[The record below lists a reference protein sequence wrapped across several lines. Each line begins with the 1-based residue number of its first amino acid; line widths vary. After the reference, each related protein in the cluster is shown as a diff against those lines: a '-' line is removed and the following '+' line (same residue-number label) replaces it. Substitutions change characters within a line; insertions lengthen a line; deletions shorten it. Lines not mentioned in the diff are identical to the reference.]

1 MSIVKFKHYP
11 ASNSF
16 NNLVHDFF
24 PQFPSLFRDELTNG
38 INHSVPVN
46 IIERENGYKLE
57 VVAPGFAKEDFKVNL
72 EKNLLTIAA
81 EKKVEEE
88 NKKEKNIRREHKYQS
103 FKRSFT
109 LNEKIDTEKIEAK
122 YENGVLT
129 LNLWNKEEVK
139 TSTKQI
145 TIQ

>member
-11 ASNSF
+11 STNSF

-24 PQFPSLFRDELTNG
+24 PQFPSLFRDESGNSLSYG
-38 INHSVPVN
+38 VAVN
-46 IIERENGYKLE
+46 ITQKEDGYKLE
-57 VVAPGFAKEDFKVNL
+57 VVAPGFSKEDFKVDL
-72 EKNLLTIAA
+72 EKNLLTIAV
-81 EKKVEEE
+81 EKKAEEE
-88 NKKEKNIRREHKYQS
+88 NKNEKSIRKEYKYQS

-109 LNEKIDTEKIEAK
+109 LNEKIDSERIEAK

-139 TSTKQI
+139 TPTKQI

>member
-1 MSIVKFKHYP
+1 MSIVKFKRHP

-16 NNLVHDFF
+16 NNLMTDFF
-24 PQFPSLFRDELTNG
+24 PQFPSLFHDDSSAGFRQL
-38 INHSVPVN
+38 IPVN
-46 IIERENGYKLE
+46 IKQTAQGFNLE
-57 VVAPGFAKEDFKVNL
+57 IVAPGFNKEDFTVHL
-72 EKNLLTIAA
+72 EKDLLTISAA
-81 EKKVEEE
+81 QKAREE
-88 NKKEKNIRREHKYQS
+88 NKDEKYIRKEYKYQT
-103 FKRSFT
+103 FKRSFS

-139 TSTKQI
+139 TPAKQI